1 MKVCVIV
8 PVYNAEKYIEQ
19 CFNSIAVQTY
29 KNVSA
34 VFVDDCSTDNSKEI
48 LRKLIR
54 ERESSG
60 KSAYKLIEHETNKNV
75 SAARNSGIEYA
86 FGADVNADFLMFMD
100 SDDMLTPDC
109 VEKLMDLAQ
118 KNPAAQIVEGAIIPV
133 LETCWDELFPVVI
146 TPQNWG
152 KTYNVIKE
160 LLSDKQNLEKTEGQ
174 VLVFDKTDAVKWFLA
189 NSISPKGLIV
199 PCGVWATLYKC
210 DFIEK
215 HKLRFSQDLPVT
227 QDVFFRYSC
236 FKNVTQAIVAETMV
250 YIYRTRK
257 EGSLSSQIDQSK
269 RIDCSARVLE
279 KMLPDIDDKEYW
291 LELAK
296 WGIKWAKGWLSRIQT
311 EKEKTLTPKYLN
323 VLNEINEKIKQKQA
337 RTN

>member
-1 MKVCVIV
+1 MKVCVII

-19 CFNSIAVQTY
+19 CFNSIAAQTY

-54 ERESSG
+54 ERELSG

-75 SAARNSGIEYA
+75 SAARNSAIEYA
-86 FGADVNADFLMFMD
+86 LGAEINADFLMFMD
-100 SDDMLTPDC
+100 SDDMLTPDG

-118 KNPAAQIVEGAIIPV
+118 RNPAAQIVEGAIIPV
-133 LETCWDELFPVVI
+133 FENCWDELFPPVI
-146 TPQNWG
+146 TQQNWG
-152 KTYNVIKE
+152 KIYEVIKE
-160 LLSDKQNLEKTEGQ
+160 LLSDKQDFEKTEGQ
-174 VLVFDKTDAVKWFLA
+174 VQVFDKIDSVKWWFA
-189 NSISPKGLIV
+189 NSISPKGFIV

-210 DFIEK
+210 DFIKEYE
-215 HKLRFSQDLPVT
+215 LRFSQDLPVT

-236 FKNVTQAIVAETMV
+236 FKNVTKAIVAQAMV

-257 EGSLSSQIDQSK
+257 EGSLSSQSDQSK

-279 KMLPDIDDKEYW
+279 KMLPDIDDKEYF

-296 WGIKWAKGWLSRIQT
+296 WGIEWAKGWLGRIKT
-311 EKEKTLTPKYLN
+311 EKEKELAPKYLN
-323 VLNEINEKIKQKQA
+323 LLNEINEKIKQKSKKFG
-337 RTN
+337 